1 MYFVCSVVEWGIAPP
16 SYAKV
21 RAGFVPQLTD
31 DDIRYAS
38 SLTTLLLRSC
48 QICNWCSPATLR
60 PCVISVCD
68 IASDRWARKIKKKE
82 AILLA
87 FNQVAQLDR
96 VMYDVLDSLMDL
108 SDLKTLPQVPA
119 FNVLP
124 HVLC

>member
-1 MYFVCSVVEWGIAPP
+1 
-16 SYAKV
+16 
-21 RAGFVPQLTD
+21 
-31 DDIRYAS
+31 
-38 SLTTLLLRSC
+38 
-48 QICNWCSPATLR
+48 
-60 PCVISVCD
+60 VCD

>member
-1 MYFVCSVVEWGIAPP
+1 M
-16 SYAKV
+16 
-21 RAGFVPQLTD
+21 
-31 DDIRYAS
+31 
-38 SLTTLLLRSC
+38 
-48 QICNWCSPATLR
+48 R
-60 PCVISVCD
+60 PLAISVCD
-68 IASDRWARKIKKKE
+68 LASGRGAKKMKKKE

>member
-1 MYFVCSVVEWGIAPP
+1 M
-16 SYAKV
+16 
-21 RAGFVPQLTD
+21 
-31 DDIRYAS
+31 
-38 SLTTLLLRSC
+38 
-48 QICNWCSPATLR
+48 
-60 PCVISVCD
+60 
-68 IASDRWARKIKKKE
+68 KKKE